1 MKHQE
6 AMRSVFR
13 RVGLAAIVLL
23 ASVVVTHA
31 ATLDDFDM
39 TTFSPGSTIRSSDV
53 NNNFQTLVNAMSRIG
68 FNHNDTLI
76 TLDYSFQNIAST
88 TITPP
93 MDGVLLLIASAQVR
107 TDAGAQSDEA
117 GSATAKLCLT
127 QTSNGCGDMSFDRVV
142 SFSTPTY
149 PFVSNL
155 YMPVTVIAAYPVQAN
170 TPVTYYLTARQEM
183 PSAGL
188 CRVNGMELM
197 RIFLPG
203 ALQ

>member
-1 MKHQE
+1 
-6 AMRSVFR
+6 MRWLFR
-13 RVGLAAIVLL
+13 KVGIVVIVLL
-23 ASVVVTHA
+23 TSAVVTHA
-31 ATLDDFDM
+31 ETLDDFDM
-39 TTFSPGSTIRSSDV
+39 TTFSPGTTIRSSEV
-53 NNNFQTLVNAMSRIG
+53 NSNFQTLVNAMSRIG
-68 FNHNDTLI
+68 FNYNDTLI
-76 TLDYSFQNIAST
+76 TLNYSFQNIAST

-93 MDGVLLLIASAQVR
+93 MDGVVLLIASAQVR
-107 TDAGAQSDEA
+107 TDSGAQSDEG

-149 PFVSNL
+149 PYVSNL
-155 YMPVTVIAAYPVQAN
+155 YIPVTVIAAYTVQAN